1 METILQLGAGLD
13 WPLWLIILIA
23 AVFIALFFL
32 FEGGLH
38 TGKTSDS
45 YGSAKFA
52 QLRDIK
58 PLLSSKKDAEVHER
72 TEGEPAPSTLPL
84 GRYKGKTIALNEEML
99 ENHVLMV
106 APTGAGKT
114 SRVVLPGLLREEGH
128 RSLFVIDP
136 KQELVKKSA
145 GYIAK
150 HHEVWVFAPNDAA
163 RSHHYNPLTYIKT
176 LDDARDFAMS
186 WIQNTGESKE
196 PFWDRAAELLITA
209 TVLHLRT
216 CEPEAPFS
224 RLADIFS
231 MPFEEIKALLTRSD
245 NQATRKI
252 TTSFLSN
259 MEKNGKLIGSVM
271 TDIANR
277 FFMLF
282 SPEIQAATAENDI
295 DFNAMCDSSIALYLS
310 IPFGDAE
317 RLRPLS
323 ATLIMQMMRTWI
335 RRADRSPDGQ
345 LPRAIG
351 CYLDEFANAGR
362 IPHFE
367 SYISTL
373 RSKRVALL
381 MAIQAFSQLED
392 VYGPAG
398 KETIISNSRT
408 KLLLPG
414 AGLEECEYFSKLT
427 GQTTAVAKSQ
437 SKSVRGISIYGLIF
451 ADSQSFNKAE
461 TKRALMTPDEMRT
474 MREGSILMI
483 SGSFPPV
490 LIQSI
495 PYYQSQV
502 LVELSQMD
510 FQMPERAIV
519 VEADEDGSP
528 RQGKKRKRGRRGS
541 RSQEQTR
548 ADVKEEISIQSEDN
562 APQEDGQLNVAYIE
576 AVGDTLYPKG

>member
-1 METILQLGAGLD
+1 MDTILQLGEGLD
-13 WPLWLIILIA
+13 GSFWFIILIVL
-23 AVFIALFFL
+23 VFLALILL
-32 FEGGLH
+32 FEGVLRGN
-38 TGKTSDS
+38 KTTDS

-58 PLLSSKKDAEVHER
+58 SLLSSKKDFEGSEKA
-72 TEGEPAPSTLPL
+72 EGEPAPSSLLL
-84 GRYKGKTIALNEEML
+84 GRYKGKTIALNEETL

-114 SRVVLPGLLREEGH
+114 SRVILPGLLMEEGH

-150 HHEVWVFAPNDAA
+150 HHEVWIFAPNDAA
-163 RSHHYNPLTYIKT
+163 RSHSYNPLAYIT
-176 LDDARDFAMS
+176 NLDDARDFAMS

-216 CEPEAPFS
+216 CEPDAPFS

-231 MPFEEIKALLTRSD
+231 MPFEDLKALLTRSD
-245 NQATRKI
+245 NQTTRKI

-282 SPEIQAATAENDI
+282 SPEVQAATAENDI
-295 DFNAMCDSSIALYLS
+295 DFNAMCDRSIALYLS

-335 RRADRSPDGQ
+335 RRADHSPNGQ

-392 VYGPAG
+392 VYDPAG

-427 GQTTAVAKSQ
+427 GQTTAVTKSQ
-437 SKSVRGISIYGLIF
+437 SKSIHGFSIYAILF

-461 TKRALMTPDEMRT
+461 TKRDLMTPDEMRT

-483 SGSFPPV
+483 SGSFPVV
-490 LIQSI
+490 LMQSI
-495 PYYQSQV
+495 PYYQNQV
-502 LVELSQMD
+502 LVERSQIH
-510 FQMPERAIV
+510 FQLPERATVIV
-519 VEADEDGSP
+519 AKEDVSS
-528 RQGKKRKRGRRGS
+528 RQGRKRKRGRGGA
-541 RSQEQTR
+541 RSQDQTTVT
-548 ADVKEEISIQSEDN
+548 VKEEVMVQSED
-562 APQEDGQLNVAYIE
+562 DAYIGHVE
-576 AVGDTLYPKG
+576 DIIYSQK

>member
-1 METILQLGAGLD
+1 M
-13 WPLWLIILIA
+13 
-23 AVFIALFFL
+23 
-32 FEGGLH
+32 
-38 TGKTSDS
+38 
-45 YGSAKFA
+45 
-52 QLRDIK
+52 
-58 PLLSSKKDAEVHER
+58 
-72 TEGEPAPSTLPL
+72 
-84 GRYKGKTIALNEEML
+84 

-114 SRVVLPGLLREEGH
+114 SRVILPGLLREEGH

-150 HHEVWVFAPNDAA
+150 HHEVWIFAPNDAA
-163 RSHHYNPLTYIKT
+163 RSHSYNPLAYIT
-176 LDDARDFAMS
+176 NLDDARDFAMS

-216 CEPEAPFS
+216 CEPDAPFS

-231 MPFEEIKALLTRSD
+231 MPFEDLKTLLTRSD
-245 NQATRKI
+245 NQTTRKI

-282 SPEIQAATAENDI
+282 SPEVQAATAENDI
-295 DFNAMCDSSIALYLS
+295 DFNAMCDRSIALYLS

-335 RRADRSPDGQ
+335 RRADHSPNGQ

-381 MAIQAFSQLED
+381 MAIQAFSQLEE
-392 VYGPAG
+392 VYDPAG

-427 GQTTAVAKSQ
+427 GQTTTVTKSQ
-437 SKSVRGISIYGLIF
+437 SKSIHGISIYAILF

-483 SGSFPPV
+483 SGSFPVV
-490 LIQSI
+490 LIQST
-495 PYYQSQV
+495 PYYQNQV
-502 LVELSQMD
+502 LVERSQIH
-510 FQMPERAIV
+510 FQLPERATVI
-519 VEADEDGSP
+519 AAKEDVSSG
-528 RQGKKRKRGRRGS
+528 QGRKRKRGRRGAA
-541 RSQEQTR
+541 RSQDQTKVT
-548 ADVKEEISIQSEDN
+548 VKEEAMVQSED
-562 APQEDGQLNVAYIE
+562 DAYIE
-576 AVGDTLYPKG
+576 HVEGIIYL

>member
-1 METILQLGAGLD
+1 METILQLGEGLD
-13 WPLWLIILIA
+13 GSFWFIILIA
-23 AVFIALFFL
+23 LILLALALL
-32 FEGGLH
+32 FEGVLRGN
-38 TGKTSDS
+38 KTTDS

-58 PLLSSKKDAEVHER
+58 SLLSSKKDFDGPEQA
-72 TEGEPAPSTLPL
+72 EGEPAPSSLLL
-84 GRYKGKTIALNEEML
+84 GRYKGKTIALNEEVL

-114 SRVVLPGLLREEGH
+114 SRVILPGLLREEGH

-150 HHEVWVFAPNDAA
+150 HHEVWIFAPNDAA
-163 RSHHYNPLTYIKT
+163 RSHSYNPLAYIT
-176 LDDARDFAMS
+176 NLDDARDFAMS

-216 CEPEAPFS
+216 CEPDAPFS

-231 MPFEEIKALLTRSD
+231 MPFEDLKTLLTRSD
-245 NQATRKI
+245 NQTTRKI

-282 SPEIQAATAENDI
+282 SPEVQAATAENDI
-295 DFNAMCDSSIALYLS
+295 DFNAMCDRSIALYLS

-335 RRADRSPDGQ
+335 RRADHSPNGQ

-381 MAIQAFSQLED
+381 MAIQAFSQLEE
-392 VYGPAG
+392 VYDPAG

-427 GQTTAVAKSQ
+427 GQTTTVTKSQ
-437 SKSVRGISIYGLIF
+437 SKSIHGISIYAILF

-483 SGSFPPV
+483 SGSFPVV
-490 LIQSI
+490 LIQST
-495 PYYQSQV
+495 PYYQNQV
-502 LVELSQMD
+502 LVERSQIH
-510 FQMPERAIV
+510 FQLPERATVI
-519 VEADEDGSP
+519 AAKEDVSSG
-528 RQGKKRKRGRRGS
+528 QGRKRKRGRRGAA
-541 RSQEQTR
+541 RSQDQTKVT
-548 ADVKEEISIQSEDN
+548 VKEEAMVQSED
-562 APQEDGQLNVAYIE
+562 DAYIE
-576 AVGDTLYPKG
+576 HVEGIIYL